1 MRAGDTMYPGTMG
14 RDIFSVL
21 CALKVVSKGIQKSPK
36 SRSLMEAEGASRL
49 CGSCGRNEG
58 FHHDQGIEA
67 LC

>member
-1 MRAGDTMYPGTMG
+1 MGAGDTMYLGRRG

-21 CALKVVSKGIQKSPK
+21 CALEVVSKGIQKSPK

-49 CGSCGRNEG
+49 RGSCGRNGG